1 MGIGEG
7 VIFDTR
13 ESKKKLR
20 GSFLLPYIPNST
32 KGWWVNET
40 INHQKQGRASYVHVG
55 HGSDRPARHITFQ
68 RIRARRRRRLPEAE
82 ARTRTG
88 DHPKRSTLGVA
99 GWAYEL
105 YGRVRIKTS
114 KWGLDPGNR
123 LETLFKASTTPQNE
137 ALKTE
142 TVSSKSSQVLILR
155 TCKTRST
162 ALDSSRDQHRNAS
175 KRRYRRDIL
184 KNRIKPCLIAMADHI
199 ARQRRAKKKHGV
211 TRLFADWWRI
221 AKKQPSCLLCT
232 KIGGCQSDTPK
243 NTRRCNAI
251 LDVCLRR
258 HSKFYE
264 KHKVKPHE

>member
-13 ESKKKLR
+13 ETKKKLR

-55 HGSDRPARHITFQ
+55 HGSDRPARHIPFQ

-82 ARTRTG
+82 ARTRAS
-88 DHPKRSTLGVA
+88 DHSKRQAPWVA
-99 GWAYEL
+99 GRAYEL
-105 YGRVRIKTS
+105 YGGVRIKDS
-114 KWGLDPGNR
+114 KWVLDHGGR
-123 LETLFKASTTPQNE
+123 WARYFKASTTPQNE

-162 ALDSSRDQHRNAS
+162 VLDSSKDQHRNAS
-175 KRRYRRDIL
+175 KRRYRRGIL
-184 KNRIKPCLIAMADHI
+184 KNRIKPHLSAALDI
-199 ARQRRAKKKHGV
+199 ARQRRAEEIYGGFRGFSSRLPKYEVHFQTALCASGMLFFGNAHLKTVKSRMIWGISRASAKH
-211 TRLFADWWRI
+211 LF
-221 AKKQPSCLLCT
+221 
-232 KIGGCQSDTPK
+232 
-243 NTRRCNAI
+243 
-251 LDVCLRR
+251 
-258 HSKFYE
+258 
-264 KHKVKPHE
+264 